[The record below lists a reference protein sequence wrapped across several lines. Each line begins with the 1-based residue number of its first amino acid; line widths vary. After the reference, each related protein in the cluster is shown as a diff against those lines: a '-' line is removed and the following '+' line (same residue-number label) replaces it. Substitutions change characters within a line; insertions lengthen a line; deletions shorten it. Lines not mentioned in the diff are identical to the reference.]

1 MTGKKALPANFF
13 VRQMTVSVK
22 RMLLM
27 TLLFCGAFMIQ
38 PSSSYRIDKVTE
50 RGTLRVIGVA
60 GPTIEKYTGP
70 REANMAQKAHAV
82 YNTNCCVNLLKN
94 YTLS

>member
-60 GPTIEKYTGP
+60 GPTTFLPHGAE
-70 REANMAQKAHAV
+70 AHAV